1 MNVLLTGHTG
11 FVGAALSFRL
21 SSLGHGVIGVSKS
34 NGYQLHSL
42 NLNSQLPVSDFV
54 VHLAGMVGV
63 EHSWKHPDEFFNVNY
78 NSTLAIAEYAR
89 KYKVPVVFLSSYMY
103 GTPIYL
109 PVDEKHPTS
118 CNNPYA
124 YSKKMSEDI
133 LYAYHKLFGIDV
145 VVLRP
150 MNLYGIGMG
159 SSNIIDL
166 IAKQAL
172 LSDQIVLRDLS
183 PKRDYLH
190 IDDLCSGIL
199 KVVNSK
205 SLTGFNIFN
214 LGYGVSYSVLDI
226 VTEIGALLNR
236 KLIVKE
242 TGEVRVNE
250 ILDCYADISKFS
262 NQFDWVPKLNIK
274 DGLSKT
280 L

>member
-1 MNVLLTGHTG
+1 MKILLTGHTG
-11 FVGAALSFRL
+11 FVGAALSHNL
-21 SSLGHGVIGVSKS
+21 SSCNHEVIGVSRATGYELHDLKTDDHLPAS
-34 NGYQLHSL
+34 N
-42 NLNSQLPVSDFV
+42 V
-54 VHLAGMVGV
+54 VIHLAGVVGV
-63 EHSWKHPDEFFNVNY
+63 EQSWKYPDQFLNINY

-89 KYKVPVVFLSSYMY
+89 KHKVPVVFLSSYMY
-103 GTPIYL
+103 GNPIYL

-124 YSKKMSEDI
+124 YSKKMSEDA

-150 MNLYGIGMG
+150 MNLYGVGMA

-172 LSDQIVLRDLS
+172 SGDQIVLRDLS

-190 IDDLCSGIL
+190 VDDLCSGIL

-236 KLIVKE
+236 KLSVKE

-262 NQFDWVPKLNIK
+262 SRFDWVPKLNIK
-274 DGLSKT
+274 DGLLKT